1 MRILSDYHTHT
12 IFSHGKGTIEEN
24 VDAARK
30 IGLKILAISDHGP
43 GHMGFGIK
51 KRKYK
56 EMRRIIDELNERY
69 DDIEILLGLE
79 ANILDIDGHLD
90 VDDEIL
96 EMNDILLAG
105 YHFGSKPVRLVRDMM
120 HHAGNYLSK
129 NGKHNAKLM
138 EANTVSLINAMQRYN
153 IDVLTHPGAKGPI
166 DVKRVAKAAA
176 ETNTALEI
184 NASHGFLTVNQIKEA
199 MEYDIKFSINSDA
212 HHPNDIGN
220 FVKAVRRAEAAG
232 LTYDRILNAVE
243 G

>member
-12 IFSHGKGTIEEN
+12 IYSHGKGTIEEN
-24 VDAARK
+24 VEAARK

-56 EMRRIIDELNERY
+56 EMRRVIDELNAKY

-79 ANILDIDGHLD
+79 ANVLDIDGHLD
-90 VDDEIL
+90 VDDEML

-105 YHFGSKPVRLVRDMM
+105 YHFGSRPVRVVRDMM
-120 HHAGNYLSK
+120 HHASNYLSRS
-129 NGKHNAKLM
+129 GKHNQKLM
-138 EANTVSLINAMQRYN
+138 EANTLSLINAMKRYD

-166 DVKRVAKAAA
+166 DVKRIAQAAS

-199 MEYDIKFSINSDA
+199 MDFDIKFSINSDA
-212 HHPNDIGN
+212 HHPSVIGN
-220 FVKAVRRAEAAG
+220 FDKAIRRAEAAG

-243 G
+243 E